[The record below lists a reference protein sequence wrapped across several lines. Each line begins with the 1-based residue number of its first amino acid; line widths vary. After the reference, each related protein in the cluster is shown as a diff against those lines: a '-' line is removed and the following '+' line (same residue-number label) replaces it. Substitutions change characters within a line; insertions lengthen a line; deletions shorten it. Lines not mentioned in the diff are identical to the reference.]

1 MQAGKDTGEIQIRF
15 NKSDWS
21 NYNQGDDWSWMQ
33 SMTNYGE
40 NTKVTAYIDGVLVW
54 GQESSGATAAPTPTA
69 TPTPTPSPTP
79 TPTVTPTPTPTSTPT
94 PTPTATPTPTPT
106 VTPTPTPTPTVTA
119 TPTPT
124 PSSTPVAGG
133 QIKVLY
139 ANKETNSTTNT
150 IGMGLKV
157 VTLGSSSI
165 DLSRVTIRY
174 WYTVDGDKAQSAIS
188 DWAQIGASNVT
199 FKFVKLSSS
208 VSGADYYLEIG
219 FKSGAGQLQAG
230 KDTGEI
236 QIRFNK
242 SDWSNYNQ
250 GNDWSWMQ
258 SMTNYGENTKVTAYI
273 DGVLVWGQEPSGAT
287 AAPTP
292 TATPTPTPAPTLTP
306 SSGIVKIDTST
317 LIGTN
322 HAHCWYRDKLETALR
337 GIRSW
342 GMNSVRVVLSNGY
355 RWTKIPASEVA
366 NIISLSRSLG
376 FRAIVLEV
384 HDTTGYGEDGAACS
398 LAQAVEYWKE
408 IKSVLEGNED
418 FVIINIG
425 NEPYGNNNYQNWIND
440 TKNAIKALRDAGFKH
455 TIMVDAPNWGQDWS
469 NTMRDN
475 AQSIM
480 EADPLRNLVFSIHM
494 YGVYNTASKV
504 EEYIKSFVEKG
515 LPLVIGE
522 FGHQHTDG
530 DPDEETIV
538 RYAKQYKIGLFSWS
552 WCGNSSY
559 VGYLDMVNNWDPN
572 NPTPWGQWYK
582 TNAIGAE

>member
-1 MQAGKDTGEIQIRF
+1 VCCLAKILYGSVRKIVQKNGEVKWQKCIKKRGLGFKMRLKTKIRKKWLSVLCTVVF
-15 NKSDWS
+15 LLNILFIANVTILPKVGAATS
-21 NYNQGDDWSWMQ
+21 N
-33 SMTNYGE
+33 
-40 NTKVTAYIDGVLVW
+40 DGV
-54 GQESSGATAAPTPTA
+54 
-69 TPTPTPSPTP
+69 
-79 TPTVTPTPTPTSTPT
+79 
-94 PTPTATPTPTPT
+94 
-106 VTPTPTPTPTVTA
+106 
-119 TPTPT
+119 
-124 PSSTPVAGG
+124 
-133 QIKVLY
+133 
-139 ANKETNSTTNT
+139 
-150 IGMGLKV
+150 
-157 VTLGSSSI
+157 
-165 DLSRVTIRY
+165 
-174 WYTVDGDKAQSAIS
+174 
-188 DWAQIGASNVT
+188 
-199 FKFVKLSSS
+199 
-208 VSGADYYLEIG
+208 
-219 FKSGAGQLQAG
+219 
-230 KDTGEI
+230 
-236 QIRFNK
+236 
-242 SDWSNYNQ
+242 
-250 GNDWSWMQ
+250 
-258 SMTNYGENTKVTAYI
+258 
-273 DGVLVWGQEPSGAT
+273 
-287 AAPTP
+287 
-292 TATPTPTPAPTLTP
+292 
-306 SSGIVKIDTST
+306 VKIDTST

-322 HAHCWYRDKLETALR
+322 HAHCWYRDRLDTALR

-376 FRAIVLEV
+376 FKAIILEV

-398 LAQAVEYWKE
+398 LVQAVEYWKE
-408 IKSVLEGNED
+408 IKSVLDGNED

-425 NEPYGNNNYQNWIND
+425 NEPYGNNNYQNWVND

-504 EEYIKSFVEKG
+504 EEYIKSFVDKG

-530 DPDEETIV
+530 DPDEEAIV

-582 TNAIGAE
+582 TNAIGTK